1 PALKPLQTAAA
12 PAEGD
17 DVTVR
22 LVDASPYARVH
33 VFATRY
39 QPAFAPYADLSRV
52 RDAELSGVYPAH
64 AESVYVTGRD
74 IGDEYRYVLDR
85 KQQKK
90 YPGNLLERPG
100 LLLNPWAVR
109 STEGGEQIPA
119 AGQALPANGEPAPSS
134 PALVASPEP
143 GTPPETAAFADLNFL
158 ADAAAVVINRV
169 PDKNGVVRI
178 PRKELGPHALIHVV
192 AVDPL

>member
-39 QPAFAPYADLSRV
+39 QAAFAPYADLGKV

-64 AESVYVTGRD
+64 AESVYVTGRN

-100 LLLNPWAVR
+100 LILNPWAVR
-109 STEGGEQIPA
+109 SAWGGQRA
-119 AGQALPANGEPAPSS
+119 AAKAEPAPSA
-134 PALVASPEP
+134 PARVAAPEP

-158 ADAAAVVINRV
+158 ADAAAVAVNRV
-169 PDKNGVVRI
+169 PDKDGVVKI

-192 AVDPL
+192 AVDPVQTT